1 MAGEPGKPGRPV
13 SFLCKIIYG
22 YQNIFLTT

>member
-13 SFLCKIIYG
+13 SFLYKIIFG
-22 YQNIFLTT
+22 HQNIFLTT